1 MCEKCNE
8 AREEK
13 FHTRLITDD
22 EAHSVETDFTIGE
35 LEETLQMVTSL
46 AILDRDPAALK
57 IASLFSLTAKRF
69 EEVSKERSMYKARFE
84 AFLEAVEEIKEPP
97 AEDIKET
104 LERLLEKDEDLAP
117 LLSMLAEMM

>member
-13 FHTRLITDD
+13 FHACLITDD

-35 LEETLQMVTSL
+35 LEETLRIVTDW
-46 AILDRDPAALK
+46 AILGRDPAALK
-57 IASLFSLTAKRF
+57 IASLFAFTAKRF
-69 EEVSKERSMYKARFE
+69 EEVSKERSMYKAHFE
-84 AFLEAVEEIKEPP
+84 AFREAVEEIKELP

-104 LERLLEKDEDLAP
+104 LERLLEKDEDLAS